1 MGAIRVGEYSVE
13 LTHEDKLLFPRD
25 GLTKAGLVDYY
36 RQAAGVMLNELRDR
50 PVVMQ
55 RFPDGI
61 EGKGFF
67 HKDVPDYFPEW
78 IDRVS
83 VEKREGGTIDHVVC
97 NKAATLVYLANQGCI
112 TLHHWLS
119 RTQFLEHPDQLVFDL
134 DPPEGKFVLA
144 VSAARLTHELLKE
157 LGLRSYVKT
166 TGGKGLHLVVP
177 LDGKAPFESVRE
189 FAGAAAQVLAAR
201 DPDNL
206 TTEFRIAKRRGRL
219 FLDTGRNAYGQH
231 VVAPYALR
239 PRDGAPVATPL
250 QWTELDADLSP
261 AAFTP
266 SVVLQRLVKGL
277 DPWAD
282 MHSNGQSLTDA
293 WRRLKRL

>member
-1 MGAIRVGEYSVE
+1 MGAIRVGAYSIE
-13 LTHEDKLLFPRD
+13 LSHEDKLLFPRD
-25 GLTKAGLVDYY
+25 ALTKADVVDYY
-36 RQAAGVMLNELRDR
+36 RRAADAMLDQLRDR

-61 EGKGFF
+61 EGNGFF
-67 HKDVPDYFPEW
+67 HKDAPDYFPEW

-119 RTQFLEHPDQLVFDL
+119 RTQSLDHPDQLVFDL

-144 VSAARLTHELLKE
+144 ASAARLTRELLKE

-177 LDGKAPFESVRE
+177 LDGKAPFDSVRE
-189 FAGAAAQVLAAR
+189 FAGTVAQVLAAR

-250 QWTELDADLSP
+250 QWTELDAGLSP

-266 SVVLQRLVKGL
+266 SVVLQRIEKGL
-277 DPWAD
+277 DPWSD
-282 MHSNGQSLTDA
+282 MYSKGQSLTGA
-293 WRRLKRL
+293 WRRLKRF